1 MTEINPQT
9 TFDEPFGVRVFENVV
24 VVHPE
29 RAEIELVLTAEAARE
44 TARRLLEA
52 SDQVHAGDH
61 G

>member
-9 TFDEPFGVRVFENVV
+9 AFNEPFGVRVFENVV

-29 RAEIELVLTAEAARE
+29 RAEMELVLDEDAARE

-52 SDQVHAGDH
+52 ADQILAGDNS
-61 G
+61 